1 MEYDEPMKLIN
12 KEGSLFGQLVEEY
25 WSNLQLAESH

>member
-12 KEGSLFGQLVEEY
+12 KEGSLFRQLVEEY
-25 WSNLQLAESH
+25 WSNLQSAESN